1 MDSLSFMFIVVTSL
15 LFTSQFSSATDTLTS
30 TQSLADGS
38 TLISK
43 HGSFELGFFSP
54 GSSRNR
60 YLGIWY
66 KNIPVRTVVWV
77 ANRRA
82 PTKNS
87 TALLMIDIKGNLV
100 LKDGGSV
107 VWSTNSKREVQ
118 TPLLQLLDSGN
129 LVLIDASDGHSG
141 IYLWQSF
148 DYPTDTFLPGM
159 KLGVNL
165 KTGLDRRLTSW
176 KNWDDPSP
184 GDFVWKILVYN
195 NPESTMWKGSKFY
208 FRTGPWNGITYSGKP
223 QLKPNQPFSFNFVH
237 SDDEVYCA
245 YYPKNKSV
253 ISRIVMNQTNYWRE
267 RYIWEEASQSWS
279 LYTYL
284 PTDYCDT
291 YGLCGAYGN
300 CIITDSPVCQ
310 CLKGFNPKSPDN
322 WNSGDWSQGCVR
334 NKSLNC
340 QDGDGFIKFTE
351 LKLPDTKYSWVNKNM
366 SLEECRGKCLNN
378 CNCTAYSVVDI
389 RNGGSGCAL
398 WFNDLIDIRQIPSGG
413 QDLYIR
419 MSASELARL
428 ETVKDEPDEK
438 IVAIVIPVVVLAF
451 AFLGVCY
458 YFCQRRIIK
467 LKDKNEIDG
476 SDESSEEDLDLPL
489 FDLVTI
495 TRATNKFSLNNKL
508 GEGGFGPVYKGILA
522 DGHEIAVKRLSSN
535 SGQGL
540 KEFKNEVKLIARLQ
554 HRNLVKLLGC
564 CIQGEERVLIYE
576 YMPNRSLDFLIFDRT
591 GGKLLDWSNRFDI
604 VCGIARGLLYLHQ
617 DSRLRIIHRDLK
629 ASNVL
634 LDADMNP
641 KISDFGMAKTFR
653 EDQTEGNTKR
663 VVGTYG
669 YMAPEYATDGLFSV
683 KSDVFSFGILILE
696 IISGQKSRGFYHP
709 NHSLNLIGYAWR
721 LWKEGSP
728 LELAAPIILDSCH
741 VSEVIRCIHISLL
754 CVQQH
759 AEDRPSMASVVLMLG
774 SETALL
780 PQPKEPGFLKE
791 ESSSSN
797 HVSWSTNEI
806 SVSVLEAR

>member
-576 YMPNRSLDFLIFDRT
+576 YMPNRSLDFLIFD
-591 GGKLLDWSNRFDI
+591 
-604 VCGIARGLLYLHQ
+604 
-617 DSRLRIIHRDLK
+617 
-629 ASNVL
+629 
-634 LDADMNP
+634 
-641 KISDFGMAKTFR
+641 FGMAKTFR

>member
-508 GEGGFGPVYKGILA
+508 GEGGFGPVYKM
-522 DGHEIAVKRLSSN
+522 DMRL
-535 SGQGL
+535 
-540 KEFKNEVKLIARLQ
+540 
-554 HRNLVKLLGC
+554 LLRGYQV
-564 CIQGEERVLIYE
+564 IQ
-576 YMPNRSLDFLIFDRT
+576 DKD
-591 GGKLLDWSNRFDI
+591 
-604 VCGIARGLLYLHQ
+604 
-617 DSRLRIIHRDLK
+617 
-629 ASNVL
+629 
-634 LDADMNP
+634 
-641 KISDFGMAKTFR
+641 
-653 EDQTEGNTKR
+653 
-663 VVGTYG
+663 
-669 YMAPEYATDGLFSV
+669 
-683 KSDVFSFGILILE
+683 
-696 IISGQKSRGFYHP
+696 
-709 NHSLNLIGYAWR
+709 
-721 LWKEGSP
+721 
-728 LELAAPIILDSCH
+728 
-741 VSEVIRCIHISLL
+741 
-754 CVQQH
+754 
-759 AEDRPSMASVVLMLG
+759 
-774 SETALL
+774 
-780 PQPKEPGFLKE
+780 
-791 ESSSSN
+791 
-797 HVSWSTNEI
+797 
-806 SVSVLEAR
+806 

>member
-1 MDSLSFMFIVVTSL
+1 MDSLSFMFVVVNSL
-15 LFTSQFSSATDTLTS
+15 CFTAQFSSATDTLTS
-30 TQSLADGS
+30 TQSLTDGS

-43 HGSFELGFFSP
+43 HESFELGFFSP

-60 YLGIWY
+60 YLGIWH

-82 PTKNS
+82 PIFNNS
-87 TALLMIDIKGNLV
+87 SALLMMDNQGNLV
-100 LKDGGSV
+100 LKNGGSV

-129 LVLIDASDGHSG
+129 LVLTDASDGRSG

-148 DYPTDTFLPGM
+148 DYPTDTLLPGM

-184 GDFVWKILVYN
+184 GDFVSQVLFCKRALYSESIVCRQSELARACLTVLGSSVSCKGYLVVRLTKEELKYFELGFLCRCCRCTGAGN
-195 NPESTMWKGSKFY
+195 ESCETIG
-208 FRTGPWNGITYSGKP
+208 SGKSKSAVEDSIIKDSEP
-223 QLKPNQPFSFNFVH
+223 VLETNKSESRGIEIANGTEATAVGATDKTIITQLKTNQVFSFNFVH
-237 SDDEVYCA
+237 SDDEVYYT

-253 ISRIVMNQTNYWRE
+253 ISRLVMNQTNYRRE
-267 RYIWEEASQSWS
+267 RYIWDEASQSWS
-279 LYTYL
+279 LFMYL
-284 PTDYCDT
+284 PTDYCDS

-310 CLKGFNPKSPDN
+310 CLKGFNPKSPDQ
-322 WNSGDWSQGCVR
+322 WNSGAWSQGCVR

-340 QDGDGFIKFTE
+340 QDGDGFIKYTE
-351 LKLPDTKYSWVNKNM
+351 LKLPDTKYSWVNKSM

-378 CNCTAYSVVDI
+378 CNCTAYSVFDI

-419 MSASELARL
+419 MSASEL
-428 ETVKDEPDEK
+428 DE
-438 IVAIVIPVVVLAF
+438 
-451 AFLGVCY
+451 
-458 YFCQRRIIK
+458 
-467 LKDKNEIDG
+467 NEIDG
-476 SDESSEEDLDLPL
+476 SDQSSEEDLDLPL

-495 TRATNKFSLNNKL
+495 SHATNKFSLSNRL
-508 GEGGFGPVYKGILA
+508 GRGGFGPVYKGILA

-554 HRNLVKLLGC
+554 HRNLVKLLGS
-564 CIQGEERVLIYE
+564 CIQGNERMLIYE
-576 YMPNRSLDFLIFDRT
+576 YMPNKSLNFFIFDRT
-591 GGKLLDWSNRFDI
+591 GGKLLDWSNRFNI

-629 ASNVL
+629 ASNIL

-663 VVGTYG
+663 VAGT
-669 YMAPEYATDGLFSV
+669 
-683 KSDVFSFGILILE
+683 
-696 IISGQKSRGFYHP
+696 
-709 NHSLNLIGYAWR
+709 
-721 LWKEGSP
+721 
-728 LELAAPIILDSCH
+728 
-741 VSEVIRCIHISLL
+741 
-754 CVQQH
+754 
-759 AEDRPSMASVVLMLG
+759 
-774 SETALL
+774 
-780 PQPKEPGFLKE
+780 
-791 ESSSSN
+791 
-797 HVSWSTNEI
+797 
-806 SVSVLEAR
+806 

>member
-1 MDSLSFMFIVVTSL
+1 MDSLSFMFIVVNSL
-15 LFTSQFSSATDTLTS
+15 LFTSRFSSATDTLTS
-30 TQSLADGS
+30 TQSLADGG

-100 LKDGGSV
+100 LKDGGSL

-129 LVLIDASDGHSG
+129 LVLTDASDGHSG

-148 DYPTDTFLPGM
+148 DYPTDTLLPGM

-165 KTGLDRRLTSW
+165 KTGFDRRLTSW

-184 GDFVWKILVYN
+184 GDFVWKILVHN
-195 NPESTMWKGSKFY
+195 NPEPTMWKGSKLY
-208 FRTGPWNGITYSGKP
+208 FRSGPWNGITYSGTP
-223 QLKPNQPFSFNFVH
+223 QLKPNQVFSFNFVH
-237 SDDEVYCA
+237 SDDEVYYT

-253 ISRIVMNQTNYWRE
+253 ISRFVMNQTNYLRE
-267 RYIWEEASQSWS
+267 LYIWDEASQSWS
-279 LYTYL
+279 LFLYL
-284 PTDYCDT
+284 PTDYCDR

-310 CLKGFNPKSPDN
+310 CLKGFNPKSPDQ

-351 LKLPDTKYSWVNKNM
+351 LKLPDTKYSWVNKSM

-378 CNCTAYSVVDI
+378 CNCTAYSVFDI

-398 WFNDLIDIRQIPSGG
+398 WFNDLIDIRQIPSSG

-428 ETVKDEPDEK
+428 ETEKDEPDEK
-438 IVAIVIPVVVLAF
+438 IVAIVIPAIVLVF
-451 AFLGVCY
+451 AFFVVCY
-458 YFCQRRIIK
+458 YFCQRRLIK
-467 LKDKNEIDG
+467 LKDENEIDG
-476 SDESSEEDLDLPL
+476 SDQSSEEDLDLPL

-495 TRATNKFSLNNKL
+495 SHATNKFSLSNRL
-508 GEGGFGPVYKGILA
+508 GRGGFGPVYKGILA

-554 HRNLVKLLGC
+554 HRNLVKLLGS
-564 CIQGEERVLIYE
+564 CIQGNERMLIYE
-576 YMPNRSLDFLIFDRT
+576 YMPNKSLDFFIF
-591 GGKLLDWSNRFDI
+591 
-604 VCGIARGLLYLHQ
+604 
-617 DSRLRIIHRDLK
+617 
-629 ASNVL
+629 
-634 LDADMNP
+634 
-641 KISDFGMAKTFR
+641 DFGMAKTFR

-663 VVGTYG
+663 VAGTYG

-728 LELAAPIILDSCH
+728 LELAALIILDSCH

-780 PQPKEPGFLKE
+780 PQPKEPGFFKDKGPTE
-791 ESSSSN
+791 AESSSSN

>member
-1 MDSLSFMFIVVTSL
+1 MDSLSFMFVVVNSL
-15 LFTSQFSSATDTLTS
+15 CFTAQFSSATDTLTS

-60 YLGIWY
+60 YLGIWH

-82 PTKNS
+82 PIFNNS
-87 TALLMIDIKGNLV
+87 SALLMIDNQGNLV
-100 LKDGGSV
+100 LKNGGSV
-107 VWSTNSKREVQ
+107 VWSANSKREVQ

-129 LVLIDASDGHSG
+129 LVLTDASDGRSG

-148 DYPTDTFLPGM
+148 DYPTDTLLPGM

-184 GDFVWKILVYN
+184 GDFVWKILLYN

-208 FRTGPWNGITYSGKP
+208 FRSGPWNGITYSGTP
-223 QLKPNQPFSFNFVH
+223 QLKPNQVFIFNFVH
-237 SDDEVYCA
+237 SDDEVYYT

-253 ISRIVMNQTNYWRE
+253 ISRLVMNQTNYRRE
-267 RYIWEEASQSWS
+267 RYIWDEASQSWS
-279 LYTYL
+279 LFMYL
-284 PTDYCDT
+284 PTDYCDS

-310 CLKGFNPKSPDN
+310 CLKGFNPKSPDQ

-340 QDGDGFIKFTE
+340 QDGDGFIKYTE
-351 LKLPDTKYSWVNKNM
+351 LKLPDTEYSWVNKSM
-366 SLEECRGKCLNN
+366 SLEECRGKC
-378 CNCTAYSVVDI
+378 
-389 RNGGSGCAL
+389 SGCAL
-398 WFNDLIDIRQIPSGG
+398 WFNDLIDNRQIPSGG

-438 IVAIVIPVVVLAF
+438 VVAIVIPAIVLAF
-451 AFLGVCY
+451 AFFVVCY
-458 YFCQRRIIK
+458 YFCQRRLIK
-467 LKDKNEIDG
+467 LKDENEIDG
-476 SDESSEEDLDLPL
+476 SDQSSEEDLDLPL

-495 TRATNKFSLNNKL
+495 SHATNKFSLSNRL
-508 GEGGFGPVYKGILA
+508 GRGGFGPGILA

-554 HRNLVKLLGC
+554 HRNLVKLLGS
-564 CIQGEERVLIYE
+564 CIQGNERICSIL
-576 YMPNRSLDFLIFDRT
+576 FLGLVDRT
-591 GGKLLDWSNRFDI
+591 GGKLLDWSNRFNI

-629 ASNVL
+629 CNTR
-634 LDADMNP
+634 LD
-641 KISDFGMAKTFR
+641 S
-653 EDQTEGNTKR
+653 
-663 VVGTYG
+663 GT
-669 YMAPEYATDGLFSV
+669 
-683 KSDVFSFGILILE
+683 GIPTV
-696 IISGQKSRGFYHP
+696 RW
-709 NHSLNLIGYAWR
+709 NLGCR
-721 LWKEGSP
+721 RP
-728 LELAAPIILDSCH
+728 LE
-741 VSEVIRCIHISLL
+741 
-754 CVQQH
+754 
-759 AEDRPSMASVVLMLG
+759 G
-774 SETALL
+774 
-780 PQPKEPGFLKE
+780 
-791 ESSSSN
+791 
-797 HVSWSTNEI
+797 
-806 SVSVLEAR
+806 